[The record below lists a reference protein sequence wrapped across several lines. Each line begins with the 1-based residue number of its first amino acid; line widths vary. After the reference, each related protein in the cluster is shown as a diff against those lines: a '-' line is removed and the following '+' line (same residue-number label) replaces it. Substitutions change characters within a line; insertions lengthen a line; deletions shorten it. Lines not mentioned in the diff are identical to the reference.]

1 MPTVKQSKAG
11 HKIDSHLQFVPPC
24 SRCRRQSI
32 AAHFLLSLST
42 GKQFNAARM
51 ILRGILL

>member
-24 SRCRRQSI
+24 SRRRQSI